1 MKKERLG
8 ERKNTSAL
16 NQGGKLVPVTVR
28 FTADAMDV
36 ISEIAE
42 ANRMS
47 KAELV
52 RMAVDNRLIK
62 YLENVVFI
70 DAAQGEE
77 IRKLLFE
84 LSTFLGEIKLELYRI
99 GVNVNQQTKIKN
111 MQNKF
116 GVAAG
121 RISISNAP
129 DPSREM
135 QRIMRRFEIT
145 ADKVGDAI
153 CHILG

>member
-1 MKKERLG
+1 MKKERSD

-52 RMAVDNRLIK
+52 RMVVDDRLIK
-62 YLENVVFI
+62 YLENMVFI

-77 IRKLLFE
+77 IRKQLFE
-84 LSTFLGEIKLELYRI
+84 LGTILGEIKLELHRI

-111 MQNKF
+111 MQNKY
-116 GVAAG
+116 GVATEK
-121 RISISNAP
+121 ISISNDM
-129 DPSREM
+129 DPSREI
-135 QRIMRRFEIT
+135 QSIMRRFEIT
-145 ADKVGDAI
+145 ADKVGGAL